1 MRISC
6 DIPDWIIETIL
17 RQLVE
22 QVGTQIHTTRTNILD
37 RPARSFPL
45 PQRLGYTVRIGNM
58 IRNWEEVRTVEDLCR
73 RNEAEFKGRKGGGP
87 RARQFLREA
96 LAAEGLR
103 FGMTDHDFD
112 AFRRGEFKL

>member
-58 IRNWEEVRTVEDLCR
+58 IRNWEEVRE
-73 RNEAEFKGRKGGGP
+73 
-87 RARQFLREA
+87 RANS
-96 LAAEGLR
+96 
-103 FGMTDHDFD
+103 FGKHSQQRASDS
-112 AFRRGEFKL
+112 E